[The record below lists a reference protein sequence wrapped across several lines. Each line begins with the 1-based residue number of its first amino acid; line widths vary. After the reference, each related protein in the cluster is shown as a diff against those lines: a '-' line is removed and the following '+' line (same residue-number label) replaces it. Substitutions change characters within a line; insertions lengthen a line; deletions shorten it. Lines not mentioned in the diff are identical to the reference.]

1 MKGFEMISRII
12 VLFVTGIIYCVS
24 ATEHYLNQTL
34 ADEIFTNSKTVMVLI
49 VDFNLDDTYQV
60 NFTGKSSIL
69 FKMNS
74 KILENCEALKVPDR
88 FDVTTE
94 NITLNSINEQTTL
107 ESFLL
112 FWSVQE
118 EVDYII
124 YGSLDVLKSVL
135 ICLTNSLG
143 SFLIIIT
150 DDYKL
155 LMENEITQLLNKT
168 WIRNGALKVYVKLNT
183 QIYSYNPFDV
193 GVNGAFGTLK
203 VNTKYNIPRNYHKYP
218 MNIELF
224 TSTFTLFKSEK
235 CSLKEPITCTIG
247 DFGGPDAEV
256 VKFISEQMNTTSIKQ
271 NNLIELIINY

>member
-1 MKGFEMISRII
+1 MKGFEMISRIM
-12 VLFVTGIIYCVS
+12 VLFVTGFIYCVS

-49 VDFNLDDTYQV
+49 VDFNRDDTYQV
-60 NFTGKSSIL
+60 NFTGKSSVL
-69 FKMNS
+69 FKMKS
-74 KILENCEALKVPDR
+74 KFLENCEALKVPDR
-88 FDVTTE
+88 FDVTTD

-193 GVNGAFGTLK
+193 GVNGAFGSLK
-203 VNTKYNIPRNYHKYP
+203 VNTKYHIPRNFHKYP

-224 TSTFTLFKSEK
+224 TSTFTLFKSEN
-235 CSLKEPITCTIG
+235 CSLKEPITCTIE

-271 NNLIELIINY
+271 IN